1 MQEDIVLYSEED
13 AQNKVMIPLLEK
25 LGYKKEEMEFQKPI
39 KVSIGR
45 KTKVIYPDIVVCV
58 DGTPAIVVEMK
69 KPGVRLDD
77 IVVEQ
82 AISYARLLDDPA
94 QYAIVSN
101 GYETH
106 IYDVIKKE
114 RRPEIPSA
122 KECAKSF
129 SKLILQ
135 SHITN
140 EIRAEAKK
148 IAFAIDSV
156 SEFAN
161 ILSRCHDYLRTHDGL
176 DPTAAFD
183 EISKILFIKMIEEID
198 AEEKKRESRFSVKQ
212 IEASGGYDF
221 INSILFKNTK
231 KRFENLFDESEKINL
246 SSNTIKEIVKILEP
260 VSLQKTDIDIKGVA
274 YETFLSKTFRGEGL
288 GQYWA

>member
-106 IYDVIKKE
+106 IYDVIKK
-114 RRPEIPSA
+114 
-122 KECAKSF
+122 
-129 SKLILQ
+129 
-135 SHITN
+135 
-140 EIRAEAKK
+140 
-148 IAFAIDSV
+148 SV
-156 SEFAN
+156 DLKFQ
-161 ILSRCHDYLRTHDGL
+161 
-176 DPTAAFD
+176 
-183 EISKILFIKMIEEID
+183 
-198 AEEKKRESRFSVKQ
+198 VQ
-212 IEASGGYDF
+212 
-221 INSILFKNTK
+221 KN
-231 KRFENLFDESEKINL
+231 
-246 SSNTIKEIVKILEP
+246 V
-260 VSLQKTDIDIKGVA
+260 QKV
-274 YETFLSKTFRGEGL
+274 F
-288 GQYWA
+288 QN